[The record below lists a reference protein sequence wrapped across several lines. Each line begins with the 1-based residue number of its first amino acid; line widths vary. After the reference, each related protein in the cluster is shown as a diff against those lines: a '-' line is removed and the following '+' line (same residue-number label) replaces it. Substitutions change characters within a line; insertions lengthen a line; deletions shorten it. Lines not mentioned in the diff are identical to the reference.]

1 MLLCSTDVVVIFIN
15 PTIKLTKHSYIK
27 KSSRCKGC
35 SRSSFSSCVAPNAGN
50 DESAAARMAQTK
62 YRSVLQWRRALTNSI
77 CMIMNPPV
85 TCVRFAR
92 EQWCDK
98 KAHMDCQTW
107 MLQRMQKAHEST
119 EGNAICKW
127 NSCWRECACER
138 HGARLGDGART
149 LDFLS
154 FSMWAELC
162 FISGPNY
169 RKEGRRGHHVSL
181 KPSASV
187 AK

>member
-1 MLLCSTDVVVIFIN
+1 MLLCSTDVVVILIN
-15 PTIKLTKHSYIK
+15 PIIKLTKHSDIK
-27 KSSRCKGC
+27 KRC
-35 SRSSFSSCVAPNAGN
+35 SRSSQSSFVAPNAGN
-50 DESAAARMAQTK
+50 DESAAPRVAQTK

-85 TCVRFAR
+85 TCVRLAR

-107 MLQRMQKAHEST
+107 MLQRMQRAHEST

-127 NSCWRECACER
+127 NSCWRECACQM
-138 HGARLGDGART
+138 HGARRGDGART
-149 LDFLS
+149 LYFFA
-154 FSMWAELC
+154 FSVWAELC

-169 RKEGRRGHHVSL
+169 RKEGRCGHRVGL